1 MHDKINNEVEKAT
14 RERIAGNE
22 AGKKQSC
29 IKELFPITCGFI
41 RLIIFPGGIAVGKTL
56 IVRLIEMS
64 NEPLRTSRFMNVS
77 KLFNG
82 SAFHFFSPTPPLS
95 LSLSIFFLLSRFHQ
109 GNNELQYY
117 LFFVQRPFS
126 PPSLK
131 HGPVS
136 IVHRLSIDG

>member
-14 RERIAGNE
+14 REKER
-22 AGKKQSC
+22 GKLEKS
-29 IKELFPITCGFI
+29 KAASKNFFPITCGFI

-82 SAFHFFSPTPPLS
+82 SAFHFFPSLLLS
-95 LSLSIFFLLSRFHQ
+95 LFLLSRFHQ

-117 LFFVQRPFS
+117 LSFVQRPHS
-126 PPSLK
+126 RHPLLNT
-131 HGPVS
+131 GPS
-136 IVHRLSIDG
+136 IVHRLSIAG

>member
-82 SAFHFFSPTPPLS
+82 SAFHFFSPTPLFLS
-95 LSLSIFFLLSRFHQ
+95 LSLYLLSP
-109 GNNELQYY
+109 L
-117 LFFVQRPFS
+117 PFS
-126 PPSLK
+126 S
-131 HGPVS
+131 
-136 IVHRLSIDG
+136 R

>member
-1 MHDKINNEVEKAT
+1 MHDKINNDENEVEKAT

-82 SAFHFFSPTPPLS
+82 SAFHFFSPTPLFLS
-95 LSLSIFFLLSRFHQ
+95 LSLYLLSP
-109 GNNELQYY
+109 L
-117 LFFVQRPFS
+117 PFS
-126 PPSLK
+126 S
-131 HGPVS
+131 
-136 IVHRLSIDG
+136 R